1 MARYLVAW
9 LAGCGTCGC
18 EFREAEVKIRM
29 HSVKDETAA
38 VNAAGAAMARAEG
51 WFLPTDYDLDDELR
65 RDAPTVLASAG
76 PASQPGCT

>member
-38 VNAAGAAMARAEG
+38 VNAAGAALCAMARAEG
-51 WFLPTDYDLDDELR
+51 V
-65 RDAPTVLASAG
+65 VLADRLR
-76 PASQPGCT
+76 PGRRN